1 MSRAKTAAAVEA
13 AIPEIGITSELAQ
26 RLLSRTRTS
35 EKQKIE
41 VSNRVVVIPPQEHV
55 PLLETRR
62 ARVRVIERKGVT
74 IVIPEPAKGLTAK
87 ELIAAIAIAGIGVAG
102 YVAAEDIE
110 RWEKS
115 RPKAGSA
122 NWWLSGGP
130 LNPENW

>member
-1 MSRAKTAAAVEA
+1 MKRGALEAAV
-13 AIPEIGITSELAQ
+13 PELGLPIELATQ
-26 RLLSRTRTS
+26 LFDRTRAS

-41 VSNRVVVIPPQEHV
+41 VSDRVVVIPPQQHV

-130 LNPENW
+130 LNPDNW